1 MKPAIIAASCLAALG
16 LTACGGSTAAGGT
29 TGGTCTPGTTA
40 TFNINSTG
48 VSPKAVCVLPA
59 GNVRF
64 NNNDTVAHVIEASGA
79 CAELNLGSIAAGSF
93 ATASFPIEA
102 TCGFRDAGSPAN
114 TAFQGTVAVTAG
126 VATGGGY

>member
-1 MKPAIIAASCLAALG
+1 MRSAIIAASCLATLG

-40 TFNINSTG
+40 TFNINSAG
-48 VSPKAVCVLPA
+48 VSPKAVCVLPS

-64 NNNDTVAHVIEASGA
+64 NNNDTVAHVIEANGS
-79 CAELNLGSIAAGSF
+79 CTQLNLGSIAAGSS
-93 ATASFPIEA
+93 ATASFPTEV
-102 TCGFRDAGSPAN
+102 TCEFRDAGSPTN
-114 TAFQGTVAVTAG
+114 TAFQGTVAVTSG